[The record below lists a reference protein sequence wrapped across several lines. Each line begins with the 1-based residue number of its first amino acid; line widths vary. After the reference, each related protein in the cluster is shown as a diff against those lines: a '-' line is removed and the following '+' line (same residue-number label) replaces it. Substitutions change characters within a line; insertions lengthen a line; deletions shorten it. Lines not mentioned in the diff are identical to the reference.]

1 MATIYDIANEAGV
14 SASTVSRALKGSRMV
29 SDDVRGRVERVAR
42 ELGFERRTVRRHR
55 ARAILSIRLVL
66 PRHSAPE
73 RGLFFDFSQLVTGL
87 NEGLKPSASNII
99 CDTGGPDYD
108 PFPHKKGGDTDAFVF
123 AFHEPS
129 ARVLRELKL
138 RGVPAVVL
146 NRTVPGVP
154 SVVSDHAKGM
164 RDLVDHV
171 VSNSNDLKPAFLGID
186 GLGEVHEARL
196 KGWIEALKAHGV
208 RLNPEKQI
216 LHFPGIDHLD
226 SRTVLKLAKSF
237 NALFCVNDIVAAAV
251 LSELG
256 RGGIQ
261 VPAQCQVI
269 GFDDSPVRRLTRPL
283 LTSLSLP
290 VQELARVAGKQL
302 ASAIIESVEP
312 LPLIRLAGNLVPGD
326 STLPFHP

>member
-29 SDDVRGRVERVAR
+29 SDDVRGRVEKVAR

-66 PRHSAPE
+66 PRHTAPE
-73 RGLFFDFSQLVTGL
+73 RGLFFDFSQLVAGL

-108 PFPHKKGGDTDAFVF
+108 PFPHKKGGDTDGFVF

-129 ARVLRELKL
+129 TKVLRELKQ
-138 RGVPAVVL
+138 RGVPVAVL

-154 SVVSDHAKGM
+154 CVVSDHAKGM
-164 RDLVDHV
+164 QDLVDRV
-171 VSNSNDLKPAFLGID
+171 LATNSDLKPAFISIE

-196 KGWIEALKAHGV
+196 NGWIEALSAHGV
-208 RLNPEKQI
+208 RLNPEKQVVR
-216 LHFPGIDHLD
+216 FPGIDHLD
-226 SRTVLKLAKSF
+226 SKAVMKLAKSF

-256 RGGIQ
+256 RSGIR
-261 VPAQCQVI
+261 VPLQCQVT
-269 GFDDSPVRRLTRPL
+269 GFDDSPVRKLTRPL
-283 LTSLSLP
+283 LTSVSMP
-290 VQELARVAGKQL
+290 VHDLARMAGKQL

-312 LPLIRLAGNLVPGD
+312 QPLIRLAGKLVLGD
-326 STLPFHP
+326 STLPSLS

>member
-29 SDDVRGRVERVAR
+29 SDDVRGRVEKVAR

-66 PRHSAPE
+66 PRHAAPE
-73 RGLFFDFSQLVTGL
+73 RGLFFDFSQLVAGL

-129 ARVLRELKL
+129 ARVLSELKQ

-154 SVVSDHAKGM
+154 CVVSDHAKGM
-164 RDLVDHV
+164 QDLVERVLATNFDPR
-171 VSNSNDLKPAFLGID
+171 PAFVSIE

-196 KGWIEALKAHGV
+196 NGWLESLRARGI
-208 RLNPEKQI
+208 RLNPEKQV
-216 LHFPGIDHLD
+216 LRFPGIDHLD
-226 SRTVLKLAKSF
+226 SKTVLKLAKSF
-237 NALFCVNDIVAAAV
+237 NILFCVNDIVAAAV

-256 RGGIQ
+256 RSGIR
-261 VPAQCQVI
+261 VPSQCQVT
-269 GFDDSPVRRLTRPL
+269 GFDDSPVRKLTRPL
-283 LTSLSLP
+283 LTSVSMP
-290 VQELARVAGKQL
+290 VHDLARVAGKQL

-312 LPLIRLAGNLVPGD
+312 IPLVRLAGNLVAGD

>member
-29 SDDVRGRVERVAR
+29 SDDVRGRVEKVAR

-66 PRHSAPE
+66 PRHAAPE
-73 RGLFFDFSQLVTGL
+73 RGLFFDFSQLVAGL

-129 ARVLRELKL
+129 ARVLSELKQ
-138 RGVPAVVL
+138 RGVPSVVL

-154 SVVSDHAKGM
+154 CVVSDHAKGM
-164 RDLVDHV
+164 QDLVERVLATNFDPR
-171 VSNSNDLKPAFLGID
+171 PAFVSIE

-196 KGWIEALKAHGV
+196 NGWLESLRARGI
-208 RLNPEKQI
+208 RLNPEKQV
-216 LHFPGIDHLD
+216 LRFPGIDHLD
-226 SRTVLKLAKSF
+226 SKMVLKLARSF
-237 NALFCVNDIVAAAV
+237 NVLFCVNDIVAAAV

-256 RGGIQ
+256 RSGIR
-261 VPAQCQVI
+261 VPSQCQVT
-269 GFDDSPVRRLTRPL
+269 GFDDSPVRKLTRPL
-283 LTSLSLP
+283 LTSVSMP
-290 VQELARVAGKQL
+290 VHDLARVAGKQL

-312 LPLIRLAGNLVPGD
+312 IPLIRLAGNLVAGD
-326 STLPFHP
+326 STFPFHP

>member
-29 SDDVRGRVERVAR
+29 RDDVRGRVEKVAL
-42 ELGFERRTVRRHR
+42 ELGFERRMVRRHR

-66 PRHSAPE
+66 PRHTAPE
-73 RGLFFDFSQLVTGL
+73 RGLFFDFSQLVAGL

-108 PFPHKKGGDTDAFVF
+108 PFPHKKGGDTDGFVF

-129 ARVLRELKL
+129 SKVLRELKQ

-146 NRTVPGVP
+146 NRTVSGVP
-154 SVVSDHAKGM
+154 CVVSDHAQGM
-164 RDLVDHV
+164 RDLVDHL
-171 VSNSNDLKPAFLGID
+171 VSSSRDLKPAFVSIE

-196 KGWIEALKAHGV
+196 NGWLESLLANGV
-208 RLNPEKQI
+208 RLNPEKQVVR
-216 LHFPGIDHLD
+216 FPGIDHLD
-226 SRTVLKLAKSF
+226 SKAVMKLAKSF

-256 RGGIQ
+256 RGGIR
-261 VPAQCQVI
+261 VPSQCQVT

-283 LTSLSLP
+283 LTSLSMP
-290 VQELARVAGKQL
+290 VQQLARVAGKQL

-312 LPLIRLAGNLVPGD
+312 QPLIRLAGKLVIGD
-326 STLPFHP
+326 STLPSVS